1 MPLRIAGF
9 FLIVIALLFVYE
21 IFLINYST
29 NNLNLNFLSE
39 SEKVIDKLKIC
50 GTIQILLLLLSGML
64 MALSGD
70 DDEINEIKKRIAK
83 LEK

>member
-70 DDEINEIKKRIAK
+70 DDEINELKKRISK